1 MPAPPTHSTGTP
13 VTVTVNDKPHT
24 VADTTTLAQLLAGLG
39 LSAGQGVAVAIDHA
53 VVPRSAWPTHLLA
66 DGVQVL
72 VIQATQ
78 GG

>member
-1 MPAPPTHSTGTP
+1 MPAPQILSTGTP

-24 VADTTTLAQLLAGLG
+24 LAEATTLAQLLASIG

-53 VVPRSAWPTHLLA
+53 VVPRSAWSTHLLA
-66 DGVQVL
+66 DGDQVL